1 MMGTTKLGVVASRA
15 LLAASVSEVGV
26 VAPVL
31 LIIVG
36 LLLIRGA
43 GPPI

>member
-1 MMGTTKLGVVASRA
+1 MMDTTKLGRSASRFVA
-15 LLAASVSEVGV
+15 GSVVEVGV

-36 LLLIRGA
+36 LLLIRGG